1 MKENEQLKK
10 EMKKRLKEYPVLKE
24 YLRKGVEEFGLTEDE
39 AAEIMIAAYFSTK
52 KVI

>member
-10 EMKKRLKEYPVLKE
+10 EMKKRIKKHPVLKQYVE
-24 YLRKGVEEFGLTEDE
+24 KGIKEFGLTEDE

-52 KVI
+52 KMI

>member
-10 EMKKRLKEYPVLKE
+10 EMKKRLKKHPILRE

-52 KVI
+52 KMI